1 MVLEYVQN
9 KKGKKM
15 QELDSKDYKILYRLF
30 LNSRESL
37 SAIGKKVG
45 LPKTVI
51 KYRIDR
57 LVNEKIIENF
67 NTMIDVFKLGYMVYR
82 LNFVFQYASPEKEK
96 EIIDYFVNYQNTWS
110 AASSKGRYDFTS
122 TILVKNPG
130 EFYSFYEETLKRFR
144 YYLKEI
150 DFSQLYEKFGYK
162 HATLFIDSAHSQ
174 EKAYEYRFT
183 GKIIEID
190 DIDYKILCMLAK
202 NSRIPS
208 IEMAKKI
215 NMTSTTIINRI
226 TKLIKN
232 GIIQRYSISVD
243 TIKLGYKPFN
253 VNLSLRNY
261 DQKSHIISY
270 LSSIPFISEIHKAVG
285 GCDLELSVFTLNFE
299 HFHKLMEDIRNKFPD
314 DIINYDY
321 LYVTKIHKTNLLPEK

>member
-1 MVLEYVQN
+1 
-9 KKGKKM
+9 M
-15 QELDSKDYKILYRLF
+15 QELDSKDHKILYHLF

-45 LPKTVI
+45 LPKTVV

-67 NTMIDVFKLGYMVYR
+67 NAMIDVFKLGFTVYR
-82 LNFVFQYASPEKEK
+82 LNFIFQYVSPEKEK
-96 EIIDYFVNYQNTWS
+96 EIIDYFVNYKNTWS
-110 AASSKGRYDFTS
+110 AASTKGRYDFTA

-130 EFYSFYEETLKRFR
+130 EFYSFHEETLKRFR

-162 HATLFIDSAHSQ
+162 HATLFTDSPHSQ

-183 GKIIEID
+183 GKIVEID
-190 DIDYKILCMLAK
+190 DIDYQILCMLAK

-215 NMTSTTIINRI
+215 KMTSTTIINRI
-226 TKLIKN
+226 TKLIKD
-232 GIIQRYSISVD
+232 GIIQRYSISID

-261 DQKSHIISY
+261 DQKNRIISY
-270 LSSIPFISEIHKAVG
+270 LSSIPFIWEIHKEVG

-299 HFHKLMEDIRNKFPD
+299 HFHKLMEDIRSKFPE
-314 DIINYDY
+314 DITSYDY
-321 LYVTKIHKTNLLPEK
+321 LYVTKIHKANFLPEK